1 MGKLRQFEKPTGFR
15 DFPPP
20 TAAKKRLLERRVQ
33 TCFQQWGY
41 REVLTPT
48 LEYFDTVG
56 AASAI
61 PEYKMFKLI
70 DREGKTLVLRPD
82 LTAPI
87 ARMVSSVMKDEPLPL
102 RLFYHASVFR
112 AQDDSARTV
121 EFFNPEWSWWGTP
134 RRRPMPR

>member
-33 TCFQQWGY
+33 TCFQQWGD
-41 REVLTPT
+41 RGVLTPT

-56 AASAI
+56 AGRAI

-70 DREGKTLVLRPD
+70 DRGGKTLGLRPD
-82 LTAPI
+82 LTAPHAQI
-87 ARMVSSVMKDEPLPL
+87 ARAACRVSGES
-102 RLFYHASVFR
+102 
-112 AQDDSARTV
+112 
-121 EFFNPEWSWWGTP
+121 
-134 RRRPMPR
+134 